1 MNSVAYDSNENYR
14 FLKRLLRDEFGA
26 AMSEDQEQKV
36 TDKLDAVMT
45 EHNIGSLQSLYEQL
59 RKTDTSALRT
69 EVLHAITEYN
79 INWFSY
85 PEITSVFVNYVLPN
99 LAQNSDKPY
108 RVWVVGCGRGQA
120 AYSLAIAADRYK
132 KKEER
137 DLPIEIIATDT
148 SKKAVVDAKK
158 ATFRASF
165 LYGLDEADRSQYMT
179 FENEE
184 WVVND
189 SIKSMVSFS
198 VANPFYLDDENP
210 GEIDLIIAPDIL
222 AYYTVLA
229 KSQVLELFANCLVD
243 AGMLIVGNHEPVQ
256 PFCEQFSLVDHSS
269 GVFYRKQK

>member
-99 LAQNSDKPY
+99 LDQNSDKPY

-148 SKKAVVDAKK
+148 SRKAVVDAKK

>member
-69 EVLHAITEYN
+69 DVLHAITEYN

-269 GVFYRKQK
+269 GVFYRKQE

>member
-85 PEITSVFVNYVLPN
+85 PEITSVFVNYVLPI
-99 LAQNSDKPY
+99 LDQNSDKPY